1 MVTPA
6 WPPPP
11 PPLPPPA
18 SRPPW
23 PPPSGVPERRL
34 WSEWVALA
42 GLGLGIALI
51 VVTGVAAYHSERLGV
66 LSAYVAAG
74 PFFFGLVGTL
84 VGRAVRRSPR
94 PWPLLP
100 LLWGGAAGLIAMFL
114 VGTFFL
120 VIFPSL

>member
-1 MVTPA
+1 MVAPA
-6 WPPPP
+6 WPPPVPSGP
-11 PPLPPPA
+11 PP
-18 SRPPW
+18 
-23 PPPSGVPERRL
+23 RRL

-66 LSAYVAAG
+66 LCTFATAG

-84 VGRAVRRSPR
+84 VGRAVRRAAR

-114 VGTFFL
+114 TGTFFV